1 MPNRRINVGVMRA
14 AADII
19 GWVLAVFAVLVG
31 LLILLGGPERWQA
44 AAYKTAME
52 LPGAPATWGWIILF
66 AGVLL
71 TFGNL
76 VVSRQSIIVS
86 CGVAALWCTFFAITF
101 GAQLFRDPEGVGNLG
116 PAVWGFIAIIY
127 LLHAAAHS
135 RRLR

>member
-1 MPNRRINVGVMRA
+1 MPNSRINVGVMRA

-71 TFGNL
+71 TF
-76 VVSRQSIIVS
+76 
-86 CGVAALWCTFFAITF
+86 AITF

-127 LLHAAAHS
+127 LLHAVAHS